1 MRTDMSIVAS
11 IFAKNAQMLDRA
23 TQGIPAEKWLTQPTN
38 NSNHL
43 LWIAGHMAVH
53 RAKVLTLLG
62 EEWTDPWGKLFI
74 RGAKLTAPEEYP
86 AVEEVQRTWTDVCQR
101 VSAALAGASAQTLAK
116 PSQPPTPSFDGT
128 LGGTIAFL
136 SFHETYHVGQVSYLR
151 KALGFGQTVG

>member
-1 MRTDMSIVAS
+1 MSTDMSTVGS
-11 IFAKNAQMLDRA
+11 LFAKNAQMLERA
-23 TQGIPAEKWLTQPTN
+23 TQGIPAEKWLTQPTD

-53 RAKVLTLLG
+53 RAKVLNLLG
-62 EEWTDPWGKLFI
+62 EAWTDPWGKLFV
-74 RGAKLTAPEEYP
+74 RGATLAAPEAYP
-86 AVEEVQRTWTDVCQR
+86 AVEEVQRTWADVCQR
-101 VSAALAGASAQTLAK
+101 VSAALARASAETLAK

-136 SFHETYHVGQVSYLR
+136 AFHETYHVGQVGYLR